1 MVNNRERI
9 MKMNERRRQMRKSRL
24 NVIFENVLDIFKMIF
39 NIFLHILKKIG
50 SDGIFI
56 LSLVFIF
63 VYLFNSVKNIPN
75 IELPNNESQKKILIG
90 AIFFVFVINLDKVYK
105 KNKEKKNKEEKINKE
120 EKKKSEL

>member
-1 MVNNRERI
+1 
-9 MKMNERRRQMRKSRL
+9 MRKSRL

-90 AIFFVFVINLDKVYK
+90 AVFFIFVINLDKVYK
-105 KNKEKKNKEEKINKE
+105 KNKEKKNKEEK
-120 EKKKSEL
+120 KKSEL